1 MQLQRDR
8 GKAEKKQK
16 AHHEKSYVF
25 ACLLVSRLRLCK
37 RLWRGCKWDVGIWF
51 CLYQGAVN
59 NILLVL
65 FLFPLN
71 EYILDIHILDRLLHI
86 RYWCFRS
93 RFCIFL
99 LSVKT
104 SQ

>member
-71 EYILDIHILDRLLHI
+71 ENILDIHILYWLLRI
-86 RYWCFRS
+86 WYRYFLMRFR
-93 RFCIFL
+93 IFL
-99 LSVKT
+99 LSL
-104 SQ
+104 